1 MITFADY
8 AMRDGVAELR
18 RVCFDEFEEDARFFL
33 FRRFTPDNTLVYLE
47 QGRVVSSLTLLP
59 VTVVTPARSFPAAY
73 VYAVATLP
81 GFRRR
86 GMAGAL
92 LQHAETVM
100 RARGVEA
107 LLLAP
112 ASEDLYGYY
121 ARFGYRTC
129 FYRKGIMPD
138 VSAYDCP
145 TRRIETGPLYAADLL
160 RLRSAAYAGGG
171 YFVQWN
177 EAALD
182 YALLECEASGG
193 IMRLL
198 RDDAGEGFF
207 VACPKY
213 GGVVVKESML
223 TGQLLPYALHI
234 IKQYFGYNKRVTFY
248 QSLYTPP
255 GDWTAGCGEV
265 ETFAM
270 LKCLTPAAAPAI
282 AAIPYFG
289 LPLD

>member
-8 AMRDGVAELR
+8 AMCDGVAELR
-18 RVCFDEFEEDARFFL
+18 RVCFDEYEEESRFFL
-33 FRRFTPDNTLVYLE
+33 SRRVTPDNPLVYVE
-47 QGRVVSSLTLLP
+47 QGRVVASLTLLP

-73 VYAVATLP
+73 VYAVSTLP

-100 RARGVEA
+100 HARGVEA

-112 ASEDLYGYY
+112 ASEGLYDYY

-129 FYRKGIMPD
+129 FYRKEIMPD
-138 VSAYDCP
+138 VAPYDCP
-145 TRRIETGPLYAADLL
+145 TRRIETAPLYAADLL

-171 YFVQWN
+171 YFVQWD

-182 YALLECEASGG
+182 YVLLECEASGG

-198 RDDAGEGFF
+198 RDGAGEGFF
-207 VACPKY
+207 VAYPKY

-234 IKQYFGYNKRVTFY
+234 IKQYFGHSRRVTFY
-248 QSLYTPP
+248 QSLHTPP
-255 GDWTAGCGEV
+255 GDWTAGCGEA
-265 ETFAM
+265 ESFAM
-270 LKCLTPAAAPAI
+270 LKCLTPAATPA
-282 AAIPYFG
+282 ATAIPYFG